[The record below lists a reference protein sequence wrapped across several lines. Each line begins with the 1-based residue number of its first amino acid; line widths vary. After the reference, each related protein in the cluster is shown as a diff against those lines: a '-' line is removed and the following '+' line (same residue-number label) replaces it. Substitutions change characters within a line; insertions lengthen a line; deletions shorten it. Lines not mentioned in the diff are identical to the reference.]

1 MCIHRSLFVDTLY
14 YLRRVYFEYPGV
26 CWHEHPAVTAEPFA
40 MRIFFTGISDMAQQ
54 VQVLYHNGYA
64 GNALPEFDQWLGS
77 IPGENTVLRLPDDS
91 RSWCD
96 VLNLS
101 ARHFAR
107 QLGFGMDKCPSDRPS
122 GDGLYNGNGMAETP
136 VDIGMAGAPFSNGVA
151 DASLNNGAAHASVNG
166 VADAPF
172 HNGVA
177 NALVPDRESQPSG
190 SANGSL
196 DGVADAPFN
205 GGVAGAPFHGV
216 ADADGPFHNGVA
228 DAPADGVGADAPDPV
243 TNPSRECVS
252 VARLVKIKAL

>member
-1 MCIHRSLFVDTLY
+1 MCP
-14 YLRRVYFEYPGV
+14 YLAINLAVSGHFQGEPGV
-26 CWHEHPAVTAEPFA
+26 
-40 MRIFFTGISDMAQQ
+40 I
-54 VQVLYHNGYA
+54 
-64 GNALPEFDQWLGS
+64 
-77 IPGENTVLRLPDDS
+77 TV
-91 RSWCD
+91 
-96 VLNLS
+96 
-101 ARHFAR
+101 
-107 QLGFGMDKCPSDRPS
+107 
-122 GDGLYNGNGMAETP
+122 YNGNGMAETP

-243 TNPSRECVS
+243 TNPRFWGLSQAAWAVLY
-252 VARLVKIKAL
+252 AQRLQSGMR